1 MMLGYWFLLQ
11 ALGGSVNA
19 LQPTGGGVAF
29 AAQVGGFLAGAVLVN
44 VFKNRTLV
52 ERREEL
58 LSSA

>member
-1 MMLGYWFLLQ
+1 M
-11 ALGGSVNA
+11 NA
-19 LQPTGGGVAF
+19 LQTTGGGLAF